1 MLNEVGFRVKFLKV
15 TSEAPGVIAVMVNL
29 VNRLF

>member
-15 TSEAPGVIAVMVNL
+15 ILEVFGVIVVMVNL
-29 VNRLF
+29 VN